1 MARLLSALVYLLV
14 FLPIWLFRGLTG
26 TSRFGRR
33 IHATASAWDRP
44 RTLPERVSP
53 AVVPQA
59 SPLSQGSKQ
68 GA

>member
-14 FLPIWLFRGLTG
+14 FLPIWLFRNLTG

-33 IHATASAWDRP
+33 LHASPSAWDRP
-44 RTLPERVSP
+44 RQLAARAPAPVSP
-53 AVVPQA
+53 SLPQE
-59 SPLSQGSKQ
+59 SKQ

>member
-14 FLPIWLFRGLTG
+14 FLPIWLFRSLTG

-44 RTLPERVSP
+44 RLPARVTP
-53 AVVPQA
+53 AVVPQP
-59 SPLSQGSKQ
+59 SPLSQESNQ